1 MATTFQNVILV
12 KYFAFY
18 DGSNIVI
25 NNLED
30 DEAEYLNRIF
40 QMKSLVLGDYMTCP
54 KAALVSQSTLYT
66 FPMSPQKMCQ
76 LKESAHAWY
85 SEA

>member
-30 DEAEYLNRIF
+30 DKAEYFEPNFSDEEPDSWR
-40 QMKSLVLGDYMTCP
+40 
-54 KAALVSQSTLYT
+54 LYDL
-66 FPMSPQKMCQ
+66 S
-76 LKESAHAWY
+76 
-85 SEA
+85 